1 MSIPHTSNIGIPGK
15 YIFRVDLES
24 IQHATSKCCN
34 KNVDIY
40 FIWLYVC
47 WVRNSLDVPYSG
59 MPMFDVWGI
68 VIIPGVL
75 EPGTT

>member
-1 MSIPHTSNIGIPGK
+1 MK
-15 YIFRVDLES
+15 YISTFLV
-24 IQHATSKCCN
+24 QHLLVARCIDSRSTLK
-34 KNVDIY
+34 IY
-40 FIWLYVC
+40 F
-47 WVRNSLDVPYSG
+47 PG